1 MRATFSPLT
10 LKLTSAVAIACLA
23 QSLIGAACAGQADQ
37 SSTLVVQGKI
47 SEKSAFEMQFTYVSN
62 SGAKIND
69 YPYQGYQVPF
79 AKIKNVAPEDRE
91 PLKAAINNW
100 LKARKIGEKPMVFY
114 ISHSEVSGKYVYMV
128 GEHQSNQAYA
138 IRKEV
143 EQCLAETKLPSGR
156 HYNVYLNKKG
166 IYVPGIRVGE
176 LGGACPKAITY
187 LINDMRIT
195 QDSLIYNN
203 PMFTV
208 TVESI
213 SVE

>member
-1 MRATFSPLT
+1 MRATFSPFT
-10 LKLTSAVAIACLA
+10 IKLKSVLMAACLA
-23 QSLIGAACAGQADQ
+23 QTLMGVASADQ
-37 SSTLVVQGKI
+37 SDASGTIVVQGKV
-47 SEKSAFEMQFTYVSN
+47 SEKSAFEMQFTYISN

-69 YPYQGYQVPF
+69 YPYQSYQIPF

-91 PLKAAINNW
+91 PLKAAISNW

-143 EQCLAETKLPSGR
+143 EQCLAETTLPSGR

-166 IYVPGIRVGE
+166 IYVPGILVGE

-208 TVESI
+208 TVDSI
-213 SVE
+213 AVE